1 MVEKAN
7 RFERITS
14 IKKLHA
20 TGQKMILS
28 GYIPAQIDPYSAFAD
43 KSFIDLRIQ
52 LTPAEEVLNMG
63 ELAKLYREFANLVHV
78 PNGRT
83 EMLCSTIR
91 DEKYLVIYCHCYSI
105 EIGKQ
110 LYESLHNF
118 FSQQF
123 SKALAC
129 TCRLG
134 HFFILKV
141 LINKF

>member
-14 IKKLHA
+14 VNEIHA
-20 TGQKMILS
+20 NGQKMILS

-63 ELAKLYREFANLVHV
+63 ELAKLYREFTNLVHV
-78 PNGRT
+78 PHGRT

-91 DEKYLVIYCHCYSI
+91 DEKYLVVYCHCYSI

-110 LYESLHNF
+110 LYESLKKQYF
-118 FSQQF
+118 T
-123 SKALAC
+123 A
-129 TCRLG
+129 
-134 HFFILKV
+134 
-141 LINKF
+141 

>member
-7 RFERITS
+7 RFERITA
-14 IKKLHA
+14 IKELHA

-52 LTPAEEVLNMG
+52 LTPSEEGLNMG

-78 PNGRT
+78 SNGRT

-105 EIGKQ
+105 EIWKQ
-110 LYESLHNF
+110 LYESLKKQYF
-118 FSQQF
+118 T
-123 SKALAC
+123 A
-129 TCRLG
+129 
-134 HFFILKV
+134 
-141 LINKF
+141 